1 MQMESSM
8 YTRSLR
14 VILLSLLAV
23 GASRAP
29 VARRVADDR
38 AGFVTMLGRD
48 TIALESFTLSASRLE
63 GDIVLRVPGTVLFHY
78 VLNLESDGT
87 VSRSVLDLKPLG
99 VPNMPAR
106 RTTLDFVG
114 DSVRVALD
122 SAGVSRRLTV
132 AAKKGAVPLLTTGF
146 GASLGIYTSFG
157 MYELLLSHLPI
168 HASDTAK
175 IVTVGALTG
184 AVTTKPF
191 LRPSATQVEVDFFRI
206 AWMHVKL
213 DENGHIVS
221 ADAIE
226 TTEKTQTKRTDF
238 IDIPAA
244 AKDYAARD
252 RAGRGLGLAS
262 PDTLVRTKLGPANIV
277 LEFGRPSRRNREILG
292 NVVPYDKVWRTGAN
306 AASALSSDR
315 ELTIGGKT
323 IPAGSHTLWTLPKRD
338 GVDLIINRQVGQ
350 WGTDYDPSRDLVRI
364 PMTVSTAAAPQEQ
377 FGITVTGSGSS
388 GELHIQWDTF
398 VWSVP
403 VTVK

>member
-1 MQMESSM
+1 M
-8 YTRSLR
+8 YTHSLR

-29 VARRVADDR
+29 VARRAADDR
-38 AGFVTMLGRD
+38 AGFVTTLGRD
-48 TIALESFTLSASRLE
+48 TIALESFTRSASRLE

-99 VPNMPAR
+99 VPIMAAR

-114 DSVRVALD
+114 DSVRINVD
-122 SAGVSRRLTV
+122 SAGTSSLRTV

-157 MYELLLSHLPI
+157 MYEILLSRLPI
-168 HASDTAK
+168 HATDTAK
-175 IVTVGALTG
+175 VVTVGALSG
-184 AVTTKPF
+184 AVSTKPF

-213 DENGHIVS
+213 DESGHIVS

-244 AKDYAARD
+244 AKEYAARD
-252 RAGRGLGLAS
+252 RAGHGLGLAS
-262 PDTLVRTKLGPANIV
+262 PDTLVRAKLGPANIV

-306 AASALSSDR
+306 AASVLSSDR

-377 FGITVTGSGSS
+377 FAITVTGSGNS

>member
-1 MQMESSM
+1 MSI
-8 YTRSLR
+8 RSLS
-14 VILLSLLAV
+14 VILISLVVV
-23 GASRAP
+23 GASGAP

-38 AGFVTMLGRD
+38 AGFVTTLGRD
-48 TIALESFTLSASRLE
+48 TIALESFTRSASRLE

-99 VPNMPAR
+99 VPNMAAR

-114 DSVRVALD
+114 DSVRVNFD
-122 SAGVSRRLTV
+122 SAGKSRRATF
-132 AAKKGAVPLLTTGF
+132 AAKKGAAPLLTTGF

-157 MYELLLSHLPI
+157 MYELLLSRLPI

-184 AVTTKPF
+184 AVGTKPF
-191 LRPSATQVEVDFFRI
+191 LRPSATQVEVDFYRI

-238 IDIPAA
+238 IDIPTA
-244 AKDYAARD
+244 AKEYAARD
-252 RAGRGLGLAS
+252 RAGKGLGLAS
-262 PDTLVRTKLGPANIV
+262 PDTLVRSKLGPASIV

-292 NVVPYDKVWRTGAN
+292 RVVPYDKVWRTGAN
-306 AASALSSDR
+306 AATALSFDR
-315 ELTIGGKT
+315 ELTIGGKA
-323 IPAGSHTLWTLPKRD
+323 IPPGSYTLWTLPKRD

-350 WGTDYDPSRDLVRI
+350 WGTEYDPSRDLVRI
-364 PMTVSTAAAPQEQ
+364 PMTVSTAASPQEQ
-377 FGITVTGSGSS
+377 FAITLSGPGSS

>member
-1 MQMESSM
+1 M
-8 YTRSLR
+8 YTHSLP
-14 VILLSLLAV
+14 VILLSLVAV

-38 AGFVTMLGRD
+38 AGFVTLLGRD
-48 TIALESFTLSASRLE
+48 TIALESFTRSASRLE

-114 DSVRVALD
+114 DSVRIDVD
-122 SAGVSRRLTV
+122 SAGVSRQRTV

-175 IVTVGALTG
+175 VVTVGALSG
-184 AVTTKPF
+184 AVATKPF

-226 TTEKTQTKRTDF
+226 TTEKTRTKRTDF
-238 IDIPAA
+238 IDIPTA
-244 AKDYAARD
+244 AKEYAGRD
-252 RAGRGLGLAS
+252 RTGKGLGLAS

-377 FGITVTGSGSS
+377 FAITITGSGSS

>member
-1 MQMESSM
+1 MEM
-8 YTRSLR
+8 TRH
-14 VILLSLLAV
+14 VVLLSLVAV
-23 GASRAP
+23 GAARAP
-29 VARRVADDR
+29 DAPRVTDDR
-38 AGFVTMLGRD
+38 AGFVTTLGRD
-48 TIALESFTLSASRLE
+48 TIALESFTRSASRLE

-78 VLNLESDGT
+78 VLDLQSDGT

-114 DSVRVALD
+114 DSVRIAFD
-122 SAGVSRRLTV
+122 SAGVSNRRTV
-132 AAKKGAVPLLTTGF
+132 AAKKGAAPLLTTGF

-157 MYELLLSHLPI
+157 MYEILLSRLPI
-168 HASDTAK
+168 HANDTAK
-175 IVTVGALTG
+175 VVTVGALSG
-184 AVTTKPF
+184 AVSTRPF

-238 IDIPAA
+238 IDVPAA

-262 PDTLVRTKLGPANIV
+262 PDTLVRAKLGPANIV
-277 LEFGRPSRRNREILG
+277 LEFGRPSKRNREILG
-292 NVVPYDKVWRTGAN
+292 NVVSYDKVWRTGAN
-306 AASALSSDR
+306 AASALSFDR
-315 ELTIGGKT
+315 ELAIGGKT
-323 IPAGSHTLWTLPKRD
+323 IPPGSYTLWTLPKRD

-364 PMTVSTAAAPQEQ
+364 PMAVSTAAAPQER
-377 FGITVTGSGSS
+377 FAITVTGSGNS

-398 VWSVP
+398 IWSVP

>member
-1 MQMESSM
+1 
-8 YTRSLR
+8 
-14 VILLSLLAV
+14 
-23 GASRAP
+23 
-29 VARRVADDR
+29 
-38 AGFVTMLGRD
+38 
-48 TIALESFTLSASRLE
+48 
-63 GDIVLRVPGTVLFHY
+63 
-78 VLNLESDGT
+78 
-87 VSRSVLDLKPLG
+87 
-99 VPNMPAR
+99 MPAR

-114 DSVRVALD
+114 DSVRVAFD
-122 SAGVSRRLTV
+122 SAGTSRRLTL
-132 AAKKGAVPLLTTGF
+132 AAKKGAAPLLTTGF

-157 MYELLLSHLPI
+157 MYELLLPRLPI
-168 HASDTAK
+168 HARDTAK
-175 IVTVGALTG
+175 IVTVGALSG
-184 AVTTKPF
+184 AVSTKPF

-213 DENGHIVS
+213 DESGHIVS

-238 IDIPAA
+238 IDIPTA
-244 AKDYAARD
+244 AKQYAALD

-277 LEFGRPSRRNREILG
+277 LEFGRPSKRNREILG

-323 IPAGSHTLWTLPKRD
+323 IPPGSHTLWTLPRRD

-350 WGTDYDPSRDLVRI
+350 WGTEYDPSRDLVRI
-364 PMTVSTAAAPQEQ
+364 PMTVSTVAASQEQ
-377 FGITVTGSGSS
+377 FSITVIGSGSS
-388 GELHIQWDTF
+388 GELHIQWGTF

>member
-1 MQMESSM
+1 
-8 YTRSLR
+8 
-14 VILLSLLAV
+14 
-23 GASRAP
+23 
-29 VARRVADDR
+29 
-38 AGFVTMLGRD
+38 
-48 TIALESFTLSASRLE
+48 IALESFTLSASRLE
-63 GDIVLRVPGTVLFHY
+63 GDIVLRVPGTVFFHY
-78 VLNLESDGT
+78 VINLESDGT

-99 VPNMPAR
+99 VPNMATR

-114 DSVRVALD
+114 DSVRVDLD
-122 SAGVSRRLTV
+122 SAGVPRRLTV

-175 IVTVGALTG
+175 VVTVGALSG
-184 AVTTKPF
+184 AVSTKPF

-213 DENGHIVS
+213 DENGHVVS

-226 TTEKTQTKRTDF
+226 TTEKTRTMRTDF
-238 IDIPAA
+238 IDVPAA
-244 AKDYAARD
+244 ANQYAGRD
-252 RAGRGLGLAS
+252 RAGHGLGLAS
-262 PDTLVRTKLGPANIV
+262 PDTLVRTKLGPANII
-277 LEFGRPSRRNREILG
+277 LEFGRPSKRNREILG

-338 GVDLIINRQVGQ
+338 GVDLIVNRQVGQ

-377 FGITVTGSGSS
+377 FAITITGSGSS